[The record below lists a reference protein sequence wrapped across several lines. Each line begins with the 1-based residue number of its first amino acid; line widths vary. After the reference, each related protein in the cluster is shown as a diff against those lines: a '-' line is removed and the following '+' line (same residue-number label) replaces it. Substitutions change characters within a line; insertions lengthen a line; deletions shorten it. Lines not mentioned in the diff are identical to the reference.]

1 MSAFQ
6 RQTDRQMAYSIHAN
20 TWQARKANA
29 ILRALL
35 EIAQD
40 QKVQYDFFISKMIWA
55 VSLYLESGD
64 YKENWKTRLRASDAA
79 IKLRSESKEW
89 KSLVTFEHAR
99 TLFDTFGLLRID
111 GRPLSLD
118 DAAKIIAEY
127 PPVLITREEND
138 RINERG
144 FKKSGAPEDRYKDI
158 EISTFELRSV

>member
-1 MSAFQ
+1 
-6 RQTDRQMAYSIHAN
+6 MAYSIHAD
-20 TWQARKANA
+20 TWQARKAKA
-29 ILRALL
+29 ILHALI
-35 EIAQD
+35 EMAKD
-40 QKVQYDFFISKMIWA
+40 EEVPYDFFISKMIWA
-55 VSLYLESGD
+55 ISLYLESGD

-99 TLFDTFGLLRID
+99 TLFDTFGLLRTG

-138 RINERG
+138 RINEKG